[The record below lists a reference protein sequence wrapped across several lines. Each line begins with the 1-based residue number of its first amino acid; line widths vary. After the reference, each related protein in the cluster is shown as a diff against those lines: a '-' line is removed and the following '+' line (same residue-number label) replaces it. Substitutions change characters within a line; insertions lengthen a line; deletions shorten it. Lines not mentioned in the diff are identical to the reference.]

1 MGLLIGILL
10 MLGEEKIAVVI
21 LICRYTVVQGT
32 KKICER
38 ETKKWFLSKNR
49 LLLWGQGTDFGA
61 KLIIKS
67 LAEIIK
73 GHPQMLL
80 FLFLPEDFSHL
91 RIDFLPLQLLS
102 HEIPPHNLQIG
113 GVFHI
118 CAERVLLNLEMEM
131 RILIVFVRNSAYPD
145 ISESGSRFHRGS
157 DRDIGRYAGEV

>member
-21 LICRYTVVQGT
+21 LICRYTVVRRT

-38 ETKKWFLSKNR
+38 GDKKCLLPKNRR

-80 FLFLPEDFSHL
+80 FLFFTRRFLASSHRFPAASTSLP
-91 RIDFLPLQLLS
+91 
-102 HEIPPHNLQIG
+102 
-113 GVFHI
+113 
-118 CAERVLLNLEMEM
+118 
-131 RILIVFVRNSAYPD
+131 RNSTA
-145 ISESGSRFHRGS
+145 
-157 DRDIGRYAGEV
+157 